1 MGNEEDR
8 LRHKQNSLVELQRLL
23 AELKKERKDKS
34 DMIDEMRRFLDED
47 KLKVFQ
53 DKLDALKVDAE
64 EMPRN
69 IKGTDF
75 SNRVSNIQRA
85 FDVYRNA
92 HANYMQW
99 SP

>member
-75 SNRVSNIQRA
+75 SNRVSNIQKA